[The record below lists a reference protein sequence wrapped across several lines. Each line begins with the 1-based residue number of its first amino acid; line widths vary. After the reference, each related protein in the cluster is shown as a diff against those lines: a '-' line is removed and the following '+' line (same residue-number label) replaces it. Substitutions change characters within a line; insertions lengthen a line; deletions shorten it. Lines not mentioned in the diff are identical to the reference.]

1 MRTGNFIQ
9 QLQGELKYKAFVP
22 SMLPFTVRLD
32 TEALVDAM
40 SDANLAIGRLSAM
53 TSGIPDVDFFIFM
66 YVKKEAVLSSQ
77 IEGTLA
83 TFSDVLKAESD
94 IKYGE
99 IRNDVDEII
108 NYINAM
114 NHGLKRLNDLPI
126 SLRLIKEMHEV
137 LLKGVRGHNKMPGEF
152 RKSQNW
158 VGGAS
163 LERASFIPPPKHEIL
178 NLLGNLEK
186 YINAES
192 QEPDILKAALLHL
205 QFEAIHPFLDGNGRI
220 GRLLIALFL
229 CARGLLEKPLL
240 YLSSYFMSH
249 KQEYYDRLQAAHTKD
264 DIEGWLLYFF
274 DAVAETSSQALK
286 TGEKIISMRKNDIDK
301 VTGMGRAGKN
311 GILLFNSLFRRP
323 MMRIKDIERI
333 AGMSTPNA
341 NLLAEKFVS
350 AGILKEITGRV
361 RNRIFVYKKYV
372 DLFE

>member
-1 MRTGNFIQ
+1 MRTGIFVQ
-9 QLQGELKYKAFVP
+9 QLQGSLKYKAFVP

-32 TEALVDAM
+32 TESLVDAM
-40 SDANLAIGRLSAM
+40 SKANLAIGRLSAM
-53 TSGIPDVDFFIFM
+53 ASGIPDVDFFIFM
-66 YVKKEAVLSSQ
+66 YVKKEAVLSSR

-99 IRNDVDEII
+99 VKNDVDEII

-114 NHGLKRLNDLPI
+114 NHGLKRLKDLPV
-126 SLRLIKEMHEV
+126 SLRLIKEMHE
-137 LLKGVRGHNKMPGEF
+137 LLLRGVRGQNKMPGEF
-152 RKSQNW
+152 RKTQNW

-163 LERASFIPPPKHEIL
+163 LT
-178 NLLGNLEK
+178 LLGNLEK
-186 YINAES
+186 YVNEDS
-192 QEPDILKAALLHL
+192 QEPDVLKAALMHL

-220 GRLLIALFL
+220 GRLLITLFL

-240 YLSSYFMSH
+240 YLSEYIETH
-249 KQEYYDRLQAAHTKD
+249 RQEYYDRLQAAHIKD
-264 DIEGWLLYFF
+264 DIEGWLLFFF
-274 DAVAETSSQALK
+274 DAVAETSAQALK
-286 TGEKIISMRKNDIDK
+286 TGEKIIFMRKNDMDK
-301 VTGMGRAGKN
+301 VIGMGRAGKN
-311 GILLFNSLFRRP
+311 GILFFNSLFRRP

-333 AGMSTPNA
+333 TGMSTPNA